1 MCKFQLHPDSNQGD
15 PNAQTNFV
23 RLNEAYTFLS
33 DPKKRADYD
42 GSVGLRHKRGGRS
55 DRSIRRNM
63 FEEEERKNDLSHH
76 DLMQV
81 QNACVLVNLRVGG
94 ILCGG

>member
-1 MCKFQLHPDSNQGD
+1 MCKFQLHPDSNPED
-15 PNAQTNFV
+15 PNAQSNFV

-33 DPKKRADYD
+33 DPKNRAEYD
-42 GSVGLRHKRGGRS
+42 GSRSIRHKRGGRS
-55 DRSIRRNM
+55 IRRDV

-81 QNACVLVNLRVGG
+81 QNAYILVNLRVVGT
-94 ILCGG
+94 LCGG